1 MTLNVFFN
9 RADYVCRNGLHH
21 PIFAQFFDMDANE
34 FRRRKRAAL
43 LQTRFSV
50 AAVSDLS
57 KHIKL
62 TVFSS
67 FALFDRVYLLI
78 MQICYCLPR
87 LNLAPYCAKL
97 ECLFLSDMPLIK
109 MSADQNALLI
119 GHVYK

>member
-1 MTLNVFFN
+1 
-9 RADYVCRNGLHH
+9 
-21 PIFAQFFDMDANE
+21 MDADE
-34 FRRRKRAAL
+34 FRRHKR
-43 LQTRFSV
+43 TSV
-50 AAVSDLS
+50 IANEIFCSSAVSDLS

-67 FALFDRVYLLI
+67 FALFDKVYLLI

-119 GHVYK
+119 GHV